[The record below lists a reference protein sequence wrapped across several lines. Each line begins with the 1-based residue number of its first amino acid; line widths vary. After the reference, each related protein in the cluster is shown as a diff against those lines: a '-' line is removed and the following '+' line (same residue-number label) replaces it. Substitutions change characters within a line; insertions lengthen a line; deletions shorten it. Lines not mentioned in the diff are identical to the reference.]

1 MKKTIIGIDPGASG
15 GIAIYTD
22 GKATAVKMPKGADA
36 TNEYFRYLR
45 ETFENA
51 IVFIERV
58 SHFAGGA
65 DDAPGKKFAIAKM
78 MENYTVLKTLLKTNN
93 LPFVEVPSVS
103 WQSVLFKRVKGESKE
118 ARKKKYKEY
127 ASENYPEIKVT
138 LSNADA
144 LCILSFG
151 RIKLDEDPDWLTGK
165 IIGDAPKNLFN

>member
-36 TNEYFRYLR
+36 TNEYFGYLR

-78 MENYTVLKTLLKTNN
+78 MENYTILKTLLKTNS
-93 LPFVEVPSVS
+93 LPFCEVHSSS
-103 WQSVLFKRVKGESKE
+103 WQGALLTRVKGESKQI
-118 ARKKKYKEY
+118 RKKRYKDY
-127 ASENYPEIKVT
+127 AQQHYPEVKVT
-138 LSNADA
+138 LSNSDA
-144 LCILSFG
+144 LCIVSFG
-151 RIKLDEDPDWLTGK
+151 RIKLEEDPDWLTGK
-165 IIGDAPKNLFN
+165 IVGDAPKNLFN